1 MGGEHRVVAGLACT
15 IDGMSDHDAEGT
27 PPDAHASPEDPD
39 GNVQPAER
47 TSGLTL
53 ETCYRHPRVLTG
65 VHCTRCGKP
74 ICPDCMTP
82 APVGYQCPDCVAEA
96 RRSSRGP
103 RARLRIGRRAGV
115 TSVLLVANIAMFLVE
130 VLFGAAGGFR
140 TGNEIVDLGALVP
153 ALVADG
159 QYWRLFTAMFL
170 HANLLHLAFN
180 MYALYLFGNLIE
192 QTLGTA
198 RFVLIYVLCGLLA
211 SITSFVFSDPLQVG
225 VGASGA
231 IFGLLGAW
239 VAYNYRRRGTTLAA
253 ANLQSALLIVG
264 INVFLGFSIP
274 GIDNFAHLGGLASGA
289 AAGWLAEGFGPRNVR
304 PVVQAVG
311 FALLVV
317 VGMALTAWRVAEIR
331 GLPGF

>member
-1 MGGEHRVVAGLACT
+1 MTDPEGEAT
-15 IDGMSDHDAEGT
+15 E
-27 PPDAHASPEDPD
+27 PESPEPPS
-39 GNVQPAER
+39 GER

-53 ETCYRHPRVLTG
+53 ESCYRHPRLVTG
-65 VHCTRCGKP
+65 VHCTRCGRP

-82 APVGYQCPDCVAEA
+82 APVGYQCPECVAEA
-96 RRSSRGP
+96 RRSSRGA
-103 RARLRIGRRAGV
+103 RARLRIGSRAGI
-115 TSVLLVANIAMFLVE
+115 TSVLLVANIAMFVVE
-130 VLFGAAGGFR
+130 VLTGAATGFQ
-140 TGNEIVDLGALVP
+140 TGNKIVNLGALVP
-153 ALVADG
+153 QLVADG

-192 QTLGTA
+192 DALGTA

-211 SITSFVFSDPLQVG
+211 SITSFAFSSPFQVG

-239 VAYNYRRRGTTLAA
+239 VAYNFRRRGSALAA
-253 ANLQSALLIVG
+253 ANLQTALLIVG

-289 AAGWLAEGFGPRNVR
+289 VAGWLAEGFGPRNVR
-304 PVVQAVG
+304 PYVQAAG
-311 FALLVV
+311 FA
-317 VGMALTAWRVAEIR
+317 ALILIGVAVTAWRVST
-331 GLPGF
+331 LP